1 MKFEGAGDFQAATP
15 GGRNLHFGVREHAM
29 AAILNGLSLS
39 KIRAFGGTFFIF
51 SDYARPSIR
60 LAALMELPTIYVFT
74 HDAMGDGEDG
84 ANPSAGRAT
93 DFDACDAW
101 SCPVASGGRQ

>member
-51 SDYARPSIR
+51 SGFVR
-60 LAALMELPTIYVFT
+60 ELCSQVPPFRS
-74 HDAMGDGEDG
+74 HDA
-84 ANPSAGRAT
+84 P
-93 DFDACDAW
+93 
-101 SCPVASGGRQ
+101 